1 MAQKLPVGRHIAQR
15 RCTGERARRAVPMWV
30 LTYALG
36 VTGDPGS
43 ERPRIAVYCASRV
56 GEDPAYARVA
66 SAIGSRIAELGAD
79 LVFGGGSIGL
89 MGKVADAALD
99 GGSHVIGVITEQLRD
114 KEIAHHGSTELRIV
128 ADMPA
133 RKQQMYA
140 AADAF
145 CTLPGGIGTME
156 EFFEVLTWGYLGLHP
171 KPMALVNTSGYYDP
185 LLAFLDHAI
194 DKGLCRPVVKE
205 LLVVGKDEQVVD
217 QLVSA
222 TRDTAGEHRM
232 GGI

>member
-1 MAQKLPVGRHIAQR
+1 VA
-15 RCTGERARRAVPMWV
+15 TAV
-30 LTYALG
+30 
-36 VTGDPGS
+36 
-43 ERPRIAVYCASRV
+43 
-56 GEDPAYARVA
+56 
-66 SAIGSRIAELGAD
+66 GSRIAQLGAD

-114 KEIAHHGSTELRIV
+114 KEIAHRGSTELRIV

-171 KPMALVNTSGYYDP
+171 KPMALVNSSGYYDP

-194 DKGLCRPVVKE
+194 VEGLCRPVVKE
-205 LLVVGKDEQVVD
+205 LLLVGKDEDVVD

-222 TRDTAGEHRM
+222 ARGVAGTNRM
-232 GGI
+232 EGI